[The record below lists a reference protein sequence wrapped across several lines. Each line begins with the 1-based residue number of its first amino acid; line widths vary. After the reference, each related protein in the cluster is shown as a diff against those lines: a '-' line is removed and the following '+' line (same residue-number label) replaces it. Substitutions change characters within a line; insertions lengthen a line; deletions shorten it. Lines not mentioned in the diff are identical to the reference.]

1 MRIFVLI
8 IAQVTI
14 QIHFGKWEIVVI
26 IIYHLRRGLKLYQDI
41 DILAMPVVNTTIL
54 HLPKAV
60 F

>member
-14 QIHFGKWEIVVI
+14 QIHFDKWETVVI
-26 IIYHLRRGLKLYQDI
+26 IIYHPRRGLKLYQDI
-41 DILAMPVVNTTIL
+41 DILAMPVNTTIL
-54 HLPKAV
+54 YLLKAV